1 MQKPKHHIF
10 VCRSYRAG
18 AEGQGVCAKGF
29 ALEDMAYLEGEL
41 ADRGMDDYMVSSSGC
56 LKACTKGPVMVVYP
70 DGHWVGGVDSHEK
83 IDTILD
89 ALQASNAPEGSF

>member
-1 MQKPKHHIF
+1 
-10 VCRSYRAG
+10 
-18 AEGQGVCAKGF
+18 
-29 ALEDMAYLEGEL
+29 
-41 ADRGMDDYMVSSSGC
+41 MDDYMVSSSGC

-83 IDTILD
+83 IDAILD

>member
-1 MQKPKHHIF
+1 
-10 VCRSYRAG
+10 
-18 AEGQGVCAKGF
+18 
-29 ALEDMAYLEGEL
+29 MAYLEGEL